1 MRKGQHTGFGI
12 GEPVRRE
19 EDLRLVQRQGNSAAF
34 SGEFCV
40 KRKFPRHN
48 PRLGS
53 SAGAGRTLQWS
64 YRRGRNEIKRAG
76 HGADHR
82 NVHSPGVGIM
92 QSQSRNLRTYA
103 LAGTA
108 FAVLLGLSAP
118 SINAQSA
125 PFAGMAGSWAGS
137 GRIDLQ
143 DGTSE
148 RIRCRASYS
157 VGGDGL
163 SFQQQ
168 LRCASDSYKFDVNS
182 NVQSHG
188 GSLSGTW
195 SKPPA
200 T

>member
-1 MRKGQHTGFGI
+1 
-12 GEPVRRE
+12 
-19 EDLRLVQRQGNSAAF
+19 
-34 SGEFCV
+34 
-40 KRKFPRHN
+40 
-48 PRLGS
+48 
-53 SAGAGRTLQWS
+53 
-64 YRRGRNEIKRAG
+64 
-76 HGADHR
+76 
-82 NVHSPGVGIM
+82 M
-92 QSQSRNLRTYA
+92 QSQSKKFCAYA

-108 FAVLLGLSAP
+108 LAVMLGLSAP

-125 PFAGMAGSWAGS
+125 TFAGMAGSWSGV

-143 DGTSE
+143 DGSSE

-182 NVQSHG
+182 SVQSNG

-195 SKPPA
+195 SEASRNLSGSVSGSASGGSIKARVSGGAFSAGLNVTTNGNQQGVTIVPQG
-200 T
+200 TDVKGVTVTMV

>member
-1 MRKGQHTGFGI
+1 
-12 GEPVRRE
+12 
-19 EDLRLVQRQGNSAAF
+19 
-34 SGEFCV
+34 
-40 KRKFPRHN
+40 
-48 PRLGS
+48 
-53 SAGAGRTLQWS
+53 
-64 YRRGRNEIKRAG
+64 
-76 HGADHR
+76 
-82 NVHSPGVGIM
+82 M
-92 QSQSRNLRTYA
+92 QSRSKKYSAYA
-103 LAGTA
+103 LAGAA
-108 FAVLLGLSAP
+108 FAVMLGLSAP

-125 PFAGMAGSWAGS
+125 PFAALAGSWSGA

-182 NVQSHG
+182 NVHSQG

-195 SKPPA
+195 SEA
-200 T
+200 TRNLSGKVSGNATASRIQARVDGGAFSAGLNVYTNGNQQGVTIVPQGTDVKGVTVTMVKGRS